1 MAGGMPVGLQWG
13 GPQSIGAVVASSAGT
28 LVTDS
33 GTAGTKGAWAQLIGS
48 TLYDITWLAIS
59 ITTQASF
66 LTTAF
71 VDIGIGAAGSEMV
84 VISNLMLSITGDDP
98 APAQYVLP
106 VYIPARTR
114 IAARCMS
121 ANGSNNVAVAISAW
135 DGAIQSAAP
144 VSAVDT
150 IGITG
155 TTPTGVSTPASG
167 AVGAYVQLVAATA
180 NDYSGFLLGFTSSQ
194 IGLVAW
200 IDVAVGVSGSEK
212 LILPSYHITWDNAG
226 CMVPRNS
233 FYIPTPIRA
242 GSRVAARIG
251 SEYTQTSGTV
261 GVSMYGVRQ

>member
-1 MAGGMPVGLQWG
+1 
-13 GPQSIGAVVASSAGT
+13 VVANSAGT

-48 TLYDITWLAIS
+48 TASDIAWLAIS
-59 ITTQASF
+59 IASQASL

-71 VDIGIGAAGSEMV
+71 VDIGIGAAGSEV
-84 VISNLMLSITGDDP
+84 VVLSNLMLSVSGEDP

-121 ANGSNNVAVAISAW
+121 ADGSENVAVSISAW
-135 DGAIQSAAP
+135 DGAMQSAAP
-144 VSAVDT
+144 VSAVDA

-155 TTPTGVSTPASG
+155 TTPTGVTVPATG
-167 AVGAYVQLVAATA
+167 AVGAYVELVASTA

-200 IDVAVGVSGSEK
+200 IDVAVGVAGSEQ
-212 LILPSYHITWDNAG
+212 LILPSYHITWDNGG

-251 SEYTQTSGTV
+251 SEYTQTSGAV